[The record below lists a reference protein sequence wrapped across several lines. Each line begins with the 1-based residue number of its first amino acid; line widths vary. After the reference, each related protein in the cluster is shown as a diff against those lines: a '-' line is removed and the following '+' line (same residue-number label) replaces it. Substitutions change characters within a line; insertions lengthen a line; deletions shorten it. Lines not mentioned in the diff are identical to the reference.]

1 MKAKGIVILL
11 LGLFLLAC
19 SQDIVETT
27 GSITGAVKD
36 VRDGTYLANVNVI
49 ITPINET
56 NTLGQKSIT
65 TSSDGT
71 FRFDNVIPNTY
82 KVIANKDGY
91 ISEDREIMVVA
102 GNAEIVEFVLSPST
116 PELHIS
122 NTHLDF
128 GTESTILSFDIENK
142 GNALL
147 QWSISEDIAWV
158 QCLPSSG
165 SIYPKEK
172 ASVVV
177 NVTRDGLNTGNYSQ
191 TFVVTSNGG
200 SSTLKVSLSVQGVL
214 ISVSPAQLDFG
225 ATNIA
230 LPLTF
235 KNTGSGTASYTLS
248 TSHAWIKLPKTS
260 GSLAASA
267 TEQLMIAVDRTDMT
281 EGDYTGSITL
291 VCDEHQLDIPVK
303 MNIPRKEKPTV
314 YLSAVTDVTF
324 ADAVFKGGIVSI
336 GSANVTRHGF
346 CWGTMENPS
355 IEDAQSCNFGDC
367 TAAKDFSHKAL
378 LLSATTTY
386 YVRAYAENKE
396 GISYSNCE
404 KFTTLGVPTTPTV
417 ETGAISDIQSTQAV
431 ANGILSGFGNLESV
445 SQHGHVWSTKAN
457 PTTSDNKTALGTAY
471 STGSFVSTLTSL
483 LPNVT
488 YHVRA
493 YATNAKGT
501 AYGEEVTFTTEYGTV
516 SLTTNEATNISSKS
530 AKVSGTITDKGG
542 YTIIE
547 RGVCWAT
554 TSSPSLSNH
563 STVVSSNN
571 DSFFTTLS
579 NLSPETTYY
588 VRIYVKTSTEK
599 VCYGN
604 VVSFTTPSKE
614 VDINKGDYD
623 EESDWS
629 R

>member
-1 MKAKGIVILL
+1 MNCRNIFIVILSL
-11 LGLFLLAC
+11 LVVSCKLE
-19 SQDIVETT
+19 VTT
-27 GSITGAVKD
+27 GSIAGSVKD
-36 VRDGTYLANVNVI
+36 SRSETSLANVNI
-49 ITPINET
+49 IISPINET
-56 NTLGQKSIT
+56 NAVGQMSTT

-71 FRFDNVIPNTY
+71 FRFDNLVVNTY
-82 KVIANKDGY
+82 KVVANKEGY
-91 ISEDREIMVVA
+91 FSADKEVVVVPSK
-102 GNAEIVEFVLSPST
+102 VEKVDFLLTPST

-128 GTESTILSFDIENK
+128 GAESTTLSFDIENK
-142 GNALL
+142 GHALL
-147 QWSISEDIAWV
+147 EWSISEDIAWV
-158 QCLPSSG
+158 QCLPLSG

-177 NVTRDGLNTGNYSQ
+177 NATRDGLNTGNYSQ
-191 TFVVTSNGG
+191 TFVVSSNGG
-200 SSTLKVSLSVQGVL
+200 SSTIKVSLSVQGIL
-214 ISVSPAQLDFG
+214 ISVSPEQLDFG
-225 ATNIA
+225 TTNTA
-230 LPLTF
+230 LPLTL
-235 KNTGSGTASYTLS
+235 KNIGSGTAPYTLS

-291 VCDEHQLDIPVK
+291 VCSEHQLDIPVK

-324 ADAVFKGGIVSI
+324 ADAVLQGGIVSI
-336 GSANVTRHGF
+336 GSAHVTRHGF
-346 CWGTMENPS
+346 CWGTTENPS

-378 LLSATTTY
+378 SLSATTTY
-386 YVRAYAENKE
+386 YVRAYAENEE

-457 PTTSDNKTALGTAY
+457 PTTSDNKTTLGTAY
-471 STGSFVSTLTSL
+471 STGSFVSTLTNL

-501 AYGEEVTFTTEYGTV
+501 AYGEEVTFTTAYGTV
-516 SLTTNEATNISSKS
+516 SLTTNEVMDISSKS

-571 DSFFTTLS
+571 DSFSTTLS
-579 NLSPETTYY
+579 SLSPETTYY

-614 VDINKGDYD
+614 VDINKGNYE